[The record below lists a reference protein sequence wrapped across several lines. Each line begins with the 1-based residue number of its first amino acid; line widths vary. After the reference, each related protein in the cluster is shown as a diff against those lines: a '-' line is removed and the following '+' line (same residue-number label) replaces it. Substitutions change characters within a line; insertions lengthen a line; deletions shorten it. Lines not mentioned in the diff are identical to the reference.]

1 MKRILTTSLIPIIIS
16 ASLFMIL
23 ESGDYYT
30 VEFYSGDAVRGF
42 WSAALIEM
50 FLVVFSVVYFTG
62 RPVLNWVVKFI
73 MICLFFVMI
82 GGASL
87 KIVGPMLDELSTANN
102 SDRLIEFLISQND
115 QSKTNLNLLSG
126 QRTNTALQTKF
137 HRELV
142 SDTVTELKKDGKDSS
157 ALWVSILFTTF
168 LRVSVQTANLIMA
181 YILGILWRENFK
193 PRLGVVDR
201 DEKTGRF
208 IKK

>member
-1 MKRILTTSLIPIIIS
+1 
-16 ASLFMIL
+16 MIL
-23 ESGDYYT
+23 ESGEYYASFYNGD
-30 VEFYSGDAVRGF
+30 EFKGY
-42 WSAALIEM
+42 WAALLVEM
-50 FLVVFSVVYFTG
+50 FLTVFAVLYFVK
-62 RPVLNWVVKFI
+62 RFWLNLIIKSL

-102 SDRLIEFLISQND
+102 SDRLISFLLSQND

-193 PRLGVVDR
+193 PRRGTVKR
-201 DEKTGRF
+201 DQKTGRF